1 VPPSGGAT
9 IIADADSTTTAFA
22 PSTPIPVPGG
32 TEPTWTVS
40 SNGILTAGTPG
51 NQTTSGTASLT
62 STTSATRLAFYTWCN
77 HNPVESGSGKIKREE
92 VSGVLYVTFDGV
104 EFSGG
109 SPTAAPSTFQWQ
121 INMATGD
128 VVMLW
133 PSFSASD
140 STGDVLV
147 GCTLALA
154 GLTPV
159 TQTLSAATPY
169 TLAPDTTPLSP
180 MVLTA
185 TPRPVINP
193 ATLVTYTL
201 TNVPEFMPGFHVGTV
216 FFTVNPLPG
225 GVDLSGILTTVP
237 GCRVYLATLDADIG
251 AASSATT
258 TLSWNLNFS
267 NVYFAPGNV
276 IAAQAVALFDPAMP
290 LSNGENGGFLLS
302 NAVLSVTHLQ

>member
-1 VPPSGGAT
+1 
-9 IIADADSTTTAFA
+9 
-22 PSTPIPVPGG
+22 
-32 TEPTWTVS
+32 
-40 SNGILTAGTPG
+40 
-51 NQTTSGTASLT
+51 
-62 STTSATRLAFYTWCN
+62 
-77 HNPVESGSGKIKREE
+77 
-92 VSGVLYVTFDGV
+92 
-104 EFSGG
+104 
-109 SPTAAPSTFQWQ
+109 
-121 INMATGD
+121 
-128 VVMLW
+128 
-133 PSFSASD
+133 
-140 STGDVLV
+140 
-147 GCTLALA
+147 
-154 GLTPV
+154 
-159 TQTLSAATPY
+159 
-169 TLAPDTTPLSP
+169 